1 MMIARAVIGR
11 RDKRSSHLPPLEL
24 QMYDRPRLNKFA
36 AWRFLR
42 MGRAKRGKRTLAL
55 ILAPGGPGPLP
66 GRLARAPCPAAL
78 KAAGEMPF
86 GHRRHGLAAAAA
98 PGVVLCVADGI
109 VRIVVHVV
117 AGEDLGG
124 RLRRG
129 IDRLIGVAAGE
140 RERCGGEDDA
150 EPPVGRLLGRCAGE
164 VGHQVLLLS
173 AAERVSSPESAISL
187 NSAGLAFIRCAARR
201 SEAEGGAGRT
211 GDGPPFKRS
220 LSSAPALSRR
230 VHGAAS
236 QSSSRNCSARHW
248 RAPCPKGSVEER
260 SYP

>member
-129 IDRLIGVAAGE
+129 IDRLIGVAAGKDE
-140 RERCGGEDDA
+140 RGDHERDA
-150 EPPVGRLLGRCAGE
+150 EPR
-164 VGHQVLLLS
+164 
-173 AAERVSSPESAISL
+173 
-187 NSAGLAFIRCAARR
+187 
-201 SEAEGGAGRT
+201 
-211 GDGPPFKRS
+211 
-220 LSSAPALSRR
+220 
-230 VHGAAS
+230 GAA
-236 QSSSRNCSARHW
+236 QLT
-248 RAPCPKGSVEER
+248 G
-260 SYP
+260 